1 MSLQA
6 QLVMLLWL
14 PVVLYLFTSFTA
26 QRAVIIS
33 FIAAWL
39 FLPQNAGFSVLGLPD
54 YERMS
59 ATCYGILLAT
69 FIFDVQRFR
78 SFQFNWLDLPMLIW
92 CLCPFASSMSN
103 DLGAYDG
110 LAQSLQQTVSYGIP
124 YFLGRIYLNNL
135 IGFRHLAIAIFTSG
149 LIYAPFCLYESRMSP
164 VFHQLIYGY
173 VDVRAFAQGFRYG
186 SFRPTVFMEH
196 GLAVG
201 MWMMAATLIGI
212 WLWQT
217 GVVKQIWGIPI
228 MWLVIGLLFT
238 FILVRSTGAYLYLL
252 LGCIILFVAKK
263 FRTALVMLLVML
275 AMSSY
280 LYMGA
285 TGVFNSERIHGIV
298 SALEMVVEPGRASS
312 LGYRM
317 SNEELLSEKARH
329 RPIFG
334 WGGWG
339 RNRILEENWEGELV
353 DVAITD
359 SLWIIAFGINGT
371 VGLIALFSSS
381 LLPSLS
387 FFWLRYPARFW
398 FKPEIAPAALL
409 SVVITLYMLDCTLN
423 NMPNPVFT
431 LASGGIAGL
440 ALNKSETKKLSN
452 HSSLARQPSSVS
464 AASLKFPRINK

>member
-1 MSLQA
+1 MSPQA

-14 PVVLYLFTSFTA
+14 PVVLYLFIRFSA
-26 QRAVIIS
+26 QRAVVIS
-33 FIAAWL
+33 FIVAWL
-39 FLPQNAGFSVLGLPD
+39 FLPQKAGFSFPGFPD

-69 FIFDVQRFR
+69 FIFDVQRFH
-78 SFQFNWLDLPMLIW
+78 SFKFSWLDLPMLIW
-92 CLCPFASSMSN
+92 CACPFASSMSN
-103 DLGAYDG
+103 GLGAYDG
-110 LAQSLQQTVSYGIP
+110 LAQLLQQTVSYGIP

-135 IGFRHLAIAIFTSG
+135 VGLRHLAIAIFTSG
-149 LIYAPFCLYESRMSP
+149 LIYAPLCIYEARMSP
-164 VFHQLIYGY
+164 VFHRMLYGY

-212 WLWQT
+212 WLWQS
-217 GVVKQIWGIPI
+217 GVIKQMWGIPM
-228 MWLVIGLLFT
+228 MWLVTGLLVT
-238 FILVRSTGAYLYLL
+238 FVVVKSTGAYFYLL
-252 LGCIILFVAKK
+252 LGLIIMFVAKK
-263 FRTALVMLLVML
+263 FRTALAMLLIIV

-285 TGVFNSERIHGIV
+285 SGVFTSDRIEGAV
-298 SALEMVVEPGRASS
+298 SALEVIVEPSRASS

-317 SNEELLSEKARH
+317 SNEELLSEKARQQ
-329 RPIFG
+329 PIFG

-339 RNRILEENWEGELV
+339 RNRVYKEIWTGELI
-353 DVAITD
+353 DVSITD
-359 SLWIIAFGINGT
+359 SLWIIAFGINGS

-381 LLPSLS
+381 LLPAVS
-387 FFWLRYPARFW
+387 FFWLRYPAKSW
-398 FKPEIAPAALL
+398 FKTEISPAAVL
-409 SVVITLYMLDCTLN
+409 SVVTTLYMLDCTLN

-440 ALNKSETKKLSN
+440 VIKKEKTKSHRFRTY
-452 HSSLARQPSSVS
+452 AS
-464 AASLKFPRINK
+464 ATRKI